1 MARGVVRIAIA
12 NQRNESRLD
21 CTRSRLKPSVHD
33 FEKRERYLDS
43 NACEFGNHGR
53 KKIFSFNRQKC
64 NSLNEKDLRKG
75 AMKIRRY
82 RYGELKQAA
91 RYNYWSSGNCIKR
104 FV

>member
-33 FEKRERYLDS
+33 FEKRDRHLDS
-43 NACEFGNHGR
+43 NACEFGNHGG
-53 KKIFSFNRQKC
+53 KEIFSFNRKC
-64 NSLNEKDLRKG
+64 NSLNEKGLRKGG

-91 RYNYWSSGNCIKR
+91 RYNYW
-104 FV
+104 